1 MGAIAEAF
9 RSGGPWMYLILST
22 SIVAIGIAI
31 ERFIFLFFKY
41 DINAE
46 SFMARIQKM
55 VMADNVDRA
64 IKLCNAAPSRA
75 LPKVIKA
82 GLTRANK
89 GEVEIQNAIEEA
101 TLEVVPEVQKRTDAL
116 HGLANIATLLGLL
129 GTIIGLIQ
137 AFKALENA
145 SPENRQRLLARGISL
160 AMNTTA
166 FGLIVAIPTLL
177 AHLILSGMT
186 KKILDE
192 IDQYSVKLENL
203 LVTRG
208 KGGLDDY
215 EEPDIDE

>member
-1 MGAIAEAF
+1 MGTIAEAF
-9 RSGGPWMYLILST
+9 RAGGAWMYIILAV

-41 DINAE
+41 NINAE
-46 SFMARIQKM
+46 AFMSRIQKM
-55 VMADNVDRA
+55 VMADNIDRA

-101 TLEVVPEVQKRTDAL
+101 TLEVVPQVQKRTGAL
-116 HGLANIATLLGLL
+116 NALANIATLLGLL
-129 GTIIGLIQ
+129 GTIIGLIE
-137 AFKALENA
+137 AFDALEQAN
-145 SPENRQRLLARGISL
+145 PENKQEMLAKGISL

-166 FGLIVAIPTLL
+166 FGLIVAIPTML

-208 KGGLDDY
+208 KGGANPLD
-215 EEPDIDE
+215 E